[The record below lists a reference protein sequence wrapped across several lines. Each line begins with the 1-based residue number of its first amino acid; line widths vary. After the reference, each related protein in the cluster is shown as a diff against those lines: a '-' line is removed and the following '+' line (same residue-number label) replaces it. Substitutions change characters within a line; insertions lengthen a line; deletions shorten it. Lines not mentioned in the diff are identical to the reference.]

1 MAFNRSCEALLEAV
15 VGSTVVDVVLNGV
28 THGLGHAYA
37 VDLSDQFQSVSLVRQ
52 ESKVTAN

>member
-28 THGLGHAYA
+28 THGGHAYA